1 MLLLRKFR
9 FIKLN
14 NFASVKDLVSS
25 LRLLSLSLLATM
37 SIHHNK
43 KRPVG
48 VCFYYGALEKTRT
61 STAWGNMHLK
71 HARLPI
77 PPPGHNPY
85 LLIAL
90 YVYTRKNLKARGF
103 LKKFCKLRTA

>member
-1 MLLLRKFR
+1 MFLLRKFR

-14 NFASVKDLVSS
+14 NFASVKDFVGS
-25 LRLLSLSLLATM
+25 LRLLPLLAIM

-61 STAWGNMHLK
+61 STA
-71 HARLPI
+71 
-77 PPPGHNPY
+77 
-85 LLIAL
+85 
-90 YVYTRKNLKARGF
+90 
-103 LKKFCKLRTA
+103 